1 MLQFEIKSEKEA
13 KSVIES
19 GHHIILSRFTHR
31 LVIPEIC
38 GYMMFDGNA
47 HDKSRFRIIYREDNQ
62 FQEDTVFDRN
72 ALYGIIP
79 LGTTTR
85 IADFDRFH
93 EYYNMA
99 VNDYNTYVG
108 SFKGV
113 LEGIIVN
120 IPEQVEALSKAL
132 EEFDPSQLKIL
143 NELTSS
149 VVSGK

>member
-38 GYMMFDGNA
+38 GYMMFDGNT

-99 VNDYNTYVG
+99 VKNNDYIFTTY
-108 SFKGV
+108 
-113 LEGIIVN
+113 LNPLIDTTY
-120 IPEQVEALSKAL
+120 PEAQIKLL
-132 EEFDPSQLKIL
+132 
-143 NELTSS
+143 
-149 VVSGK
+149 